1 MSKDIKP
8 EVYTISAF
16 LLGYLLIDTLS
27 STEQSQLG
35 NWFMLVGQTLCTNGS
50 YNFNNDW
57 NGHLGEGHKDIRD
70 MLSTVKDSI
79 DRVNNIMK

>member
-1 MSKDIKP
+1 MNNDIKP

-57 NGHLGEGHKDIRD
+57 KGHLGGGHKDIRD

>member
-1 MSKDIKP
+1 MSNNIKP

-16 LLGYLLIDTLS
+16 LLGYFLIDTLT

-57 NGHLGEGHKDIRD
+57 KGHLGSGHGDIRS
-70 MLSTVKDSI
+70 MLNTVRDSI
-79 DRVNNIMK
+79 DKVNNIMK